1 MSSTTSATQPHYT
14 LSGNLGFNGWYV
26 PPKHCGGM
34 TKCGKAC
41 HKGVNLVILKWVG
54 DKIKAYCKECD
65 EFIEEG
71 EVSKECHD

>member
-1 MSSTTSATQPHYT
+1 MSQDTSC
-14 LSGNLGFNGWYV
+14 LGGYKTRITYPYQWL
-26 PPKHCGGM
+26 PQQKHCGGM

-41 HKGVNLVILKWVG
+41 HKGVNLVILKWIG

-65 EFIEEG
+65 EFIEEA